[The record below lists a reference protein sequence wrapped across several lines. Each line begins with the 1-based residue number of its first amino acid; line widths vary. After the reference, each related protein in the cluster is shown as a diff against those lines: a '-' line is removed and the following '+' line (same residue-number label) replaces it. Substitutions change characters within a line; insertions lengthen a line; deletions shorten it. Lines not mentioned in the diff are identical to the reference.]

1 MKEAGYDGGEGV
13 YWADE
18 MRVGLIGQV
27 RRVWAPTGV
36 KIVQKVQ
43 HSYKWEYLNLAV
55 NGLTGKLKWAWTE
68 DMKGVS
74 IAGVVREWGKQGL
87 EIVVWDGA
95 PGHHGD
101 SYEDLDVRRIKQ
113 PPYSPEL
120 NPAERVFELLRDKV
134 EGKVYEDLAA
144 KKKAVEKEL
153 KELAASPE
161 RVKRLTG
168 WKWIQQ
174 AVADASPQ

>member
-1 MKEAGYDGGEGV
+1 
-13 YWADE
+13 

-27 RRVWAPTGV
+27 RRVWAPAGV

-43 HSYKWEYLNLAV
+43 RSYKWEYLNLAV
-55 NGLTGKLKWAWTE
+55 NGLTGKLKWSWTE

-74 IAGVVREWGKQGL
+74 ISGVVREWGEQGL
-87 EIVVWDGA
+87 KIVVWDGA
-95 PGHHGD
+95 PGHGGD
-101 SYEDLDVRRIKQ
+101 NYAGIAVRRIKQ

-134 EGKVYEDLAA
+134 EGKVYKDLAA
-144 KKKAVEKEL
+144 KKEAVEKEL

-168 WKWIQQ
+168 WNWIQQ
-174 AVADASPQ
+174 AVADASSQ